1 MHREKEVIDCWY
13 DSGSMPFAQWH
24 YPFENKEQFERRFPA
39 NFISEAIDQ
48 TRGWFYTLLAIST
61 CLFDTNPFENCIVMG
76 HVQDKDGQ
84 KMSKHKGNTV
94 DPWTVLNTQGA
105 DAVRWFFYNNAAPWL
120 PNRFH
125 AKAIDET
132 TRKYMGT
139 LWNTYAFFILYAEI
153 DQFDPKEHPLD
164 KVELSLMDK
173 WALSRL
179 NTLVRDVD
187 AHLDNYRIFEASR
200 AMADFVDE
208 LSNWYVRRSRE
219 RFWGKGMAGD
229 KEAAFATLYHILE
242 TMSRL
247 TAPFTPFMAESMY
260 RNLVCSVNPDAPV
273 SVHMTDFPVCDA
285 AMIDEELEAH
295 MKDLLDVVVL
305 GRSCRSESGLKVRQ
319 PLSRM
324 IVSGVTLPQEFC
336 ALAEDEL
343 NVKDAAFTDDTT
355 AFMTY
360 QLKPQMRTLGK
371 KYGKLLK
378 AIGEKLS
385 TLDGNEVVANF
396 EAGNT
401 LTFELDG
408 VAVEL
413 EKDDVLTAPMKKPG
427 YVVATDHD
435 VTVALDTNLNDA
447 LIAEGFAREVVSK
460 LQTMRKEAGFEVTDR
475 ILVTAKTADEKLA
488 SIIADNA
495 ETIARGVLAL
505 EVTAGD
511 APEGAYVKDWSIN
524 GVDATLSVRRA

>member
-1 MHREKEVIDCWY
+1 
-13 DSGSMPFAQWH
+13 H

-76 HVQDKDGQ
+76 HVQDKDGK
-84 KMSKHKGNTV
+84 KMSKHIGNV
-94 DPWTVLNTQGA
+94 VNPWDVLNAQGA

-120 PNRFH
+120 PKRFH
-125 AKAIDET
+125 AKAIEEAQ
-132 TRKYMGT
+132 RKYMGT

-153 DQFDPKEHPLD
+153 DQFDPKAHPLD
-164 KVELSLMDK
+164 KVALTMMDK

-179 NTLVRDVD
+179 NTLVKNVD
-187 AHLDNYRIFEASR
+187 EHLENYRIFEASR
-200 AMADFVDE
+200 EMVDFVDD

-247 TAPFTPFMAESMY
+247 TAPFTPFMAENMY
-260 RNLVCSVNPDAPV
+260 RNLVCSVDAQAPI
-273 SVHMTDFPVCDA
+273 SVHLTDYPVADLS
-285 AMIDEELEAH
+285 MIDTDLEENMKKLLE
-295 MKDLLDVVVL
+295 VVIQ
-305 GRSCRSESGLKVRQ
+305 GRSARNESGMKVRQ
-319 PLSRM
+319 PLSKM
-324 IVSGVTLPQEFC
+324 IVSGVDTLPGEIC
-336 ALAEDEL
+336 ALAADEL
-343 NVKDAAFTDDTT
+343 NVKNVEFTEDTS

-360 QLKPQMRTLGK
+360 QLKPQMRTLGR

-378 AIGEKLS
+378 AIGEKLA
-385 TLDGNEVVANF
+385 TLDGNEVVKNF
-396 EAGNT
+396 EDGKL

-408 VAVEL
+408 TQVEL
-413 EKDDVLTAPMKKPG
+413 EKDDVLTSPMKKAG
-427 YVVATDHD
+427 YVVATDHG
-435 VTVALDTNLNDA
+435 VTVALDTNLNDE

-475 ILVTAKTADEKLA
+475 ILVTVKTADEKLA
-488 SIIADNA
+488 AIVEANVEGIKN
-495 ETIARGVLAL
+495 GVLAL
-505 EVTAGD
+505 EVVLGD
-511 APEGAYVKDWSIN
+511 AAEGAYVKDWSIN
-524 GVDATLSVRRA
+524 GVDATLSVRKA